1 MIDLGCLNQ
10 PMMMSDR
17 KLSRRVDLGDAS
29 DSGPAIR
36 LAAMEYR
43 AANLAD
49 FSVQSNHSEV
59 FEDRNWEDYV
69 RILAT
74 APNVS

>member
-29 DSGPAIR
+29 ERAIQVWR
-36 LAAMEYR
+36 Y
-43 AANLAD
+43 D
-49 FSVQSNHSEV
+49 
-59 FEDRNWEDYV
+59 
-69 RILAT
+69 
-74 APNVS
+74 

>member
-1 MIDLGCLNQ
+1 
-10 PMMMSDR
+10 
-17 KLSRRVDLGDAS
+17 
-29 DSGPAIR
+29 
-36 LAAMEYR
+36 MEYR
-43 AANLAD
+43 AANLTD

-74 APNVS
+74 VPNVS